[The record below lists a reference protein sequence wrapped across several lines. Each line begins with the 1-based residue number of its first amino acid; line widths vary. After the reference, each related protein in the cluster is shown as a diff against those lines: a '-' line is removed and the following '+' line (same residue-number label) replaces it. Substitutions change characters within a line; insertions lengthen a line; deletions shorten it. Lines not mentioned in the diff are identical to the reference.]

1 VRGAAA
7 SAAPPP
13 SRDAS
18 RDGHGGGGVS
28 GHCGRPSPTAVSASC
43 GDWGCGAAAGGAG
56 ENGFGLTP
64 KEQMQLRKQRQAD
77 RRSVEL
83 TQAP

>member
-1 VRGAAA
+1 MRHAVR
-7 SAAPPP
+7 
-13 SRDAS
+13 
-18 RDGHGGGGVS
+18 
-28 GHCGRPSPTAVSASC
+28 
-43 GDWGCGAAAGGAG
+43 AAGGAS

-83 TQAP
+83 LRVPRRR